1 MADPWGWMGTV
12 SRLRQGLPQGG
23 TLEPQE
29 WERRH
34 ASLVWVLWLS
44 VIVLPIYSAVSG
56 FDPFHTLLHVAP
68 QAALAVIASMT
79 RFGHKARSIACSLG
93 LLTTAAVMVH
103 ISGGLIEM
111 HFSFFVII
119 LLLTLYE
126 DWSVFLVAV
135 AYVLLHHGVLG
146 TIDPRAVFNRSEQFS
161 EPWKWA
167 AIHAAF
173 VAAAGLA
180 GIIAW
185 RLNEEV
191 RGRMRDAQRGL
202 EIASL
207 TDGLTGLHNR
217 RKLMADLEA
226 RFAETDGPGCPP
238 TALGMLD
245 LNGFKA
251 YNDAFGHFAG
261 DALLARLGRRLRHE
275 VGTRGE
281 VYRLGGDE
289 FCVVAPGGTDAID
302 ALSVDVRAALSEHG
316 DGFSIA
322 TSSGWVVAPTEAATR
337 EEALRLAD
345 KRMYAEKAGGRP
357 PAGRQ
362 VADALLRTLQE
373 RHPELGEHV
382 DGVAGTA
389 AEVARRLGLDD
400 IQVERIAHA
409 ARLHD
414 VGKVAIPD
422 AILAKPEPLEP
433 EELEFI
439 QRHTIIGERIIS
451 AAPAL
456 TDVARLVR
464 SSHERWDGTGYP
476 DELARTDIPIGAR
489 IVSACDAYD
498 AMITDRPYQAA
509 VDSESACAELR
520 RCAGTQFDPG
530 VVDAFLAVLAAR
542 QGAVSAPRAALV

>member
-1 MADPWGWMGTV
+1 MRLV
-12 SRLRQGLPQGG
+12 SRLRKGLPQGG

-34 ASLVWVLWLS
+34 AALVGVLWLS
-44 VIVLPIYSAVSG
+44 VVALPIYSVVTG
-56 FDPFHTLLHVAP
+56 FDAFHTLLHVAP
-68 QAALAVIASMT
+68 QVALALIASAP
-79 RFGHKARSIACSLG
+79 RFGRKARSIACSLG
-93 LLTTAAVMVH
+93 LLTTAAVLVH

-111 HFSFFVII
+111 HFAFFVII

-126 DWSVFLVAV
+126 EWLIFLVAV
-135 AYVLLHHGVLG
+135 AYVLVHHGVLG
-146 TIDPRAVFNRSEQFS
+146 TIDPRAVFNRAEQFD

-167 AIHAAF
+167 GIHAAF

-185 RLNEEV
+185 RLNEDV
-191 RGRMRDAQRGL
+191 RGRMREAQRGL

-217 RKLMADLEA
+217 RRLMADLEA
-226 RFAETDGPGCPP
+226 RFAEIDRSDASPM
-238 TALGMLD
+238 ALGILD

-261 DALLARLGRRLRHE
+261 DALLARLGRRLRDG
-275 VGTRGE
+275 VGTRGQ

-289 FCVVAPGGTDAID
+289 FCVVAPGGADAIA
-302 ALSVDVRAALSEHG
+302 ALSIDVQAALSERG
-316 DGFSIA
+316 DGFSVNTA
-322 TSSGWVVAPTEAATR
+322 SGWVVVPTEAATR
-337 EEALRLAD
+337 EQALRLAD
-345 KRMYAEKAGGRP
+345 QRMYEEKAGGRP

-373 RHPELGEHV
+373 RHPDLGNHV
-382 DGVAGTA
+382 DSVADMA
-389 AEVARRLGLDD
+389 AKVARYLGLEDP
-400 IQVERIAHA
+400 QVERIAHA

-422 AILAKPEPLEP
+422 AILAKREPLEP
-433 EELEFI
+433 EEWGFI
-439 QRHTIIGERIIS
+439 RRHTIIGERIID

-476 DELARTDIPIGAR
+476 DELADEEIPLGAR

-498 AMITDRPYQAA
+498 AMLTDRPYQAA
-509 VDSESACAELR
+509 VDSEHACAELR

-530 VVDAFLAVLAAR
+530 VVDAFLAVLAAKR
-542 QGAVSAPRAALV
+542 DAGSVPAAAVT

>member
-1 MADPWGWMGTV
+1 MGTV

-34 ASLVWVLWLS
+34 AALVWFLWLS
-44 VIVLPIYSAVSG
+44 VIALPIYSVVAG
-56 FDPFHTLLHVAP
+56 FNAFHTLLHVAP
-68 QAALAVIASMT
+68 QAALAVIASMP
-79 RFGHKARSIACSLG
+79 RFGQKARSIACSLG

-111 HFSFFVII
+111 HFAFFVII

-126 DWSVFLVAV
+126 EWLVFLVAV

-146 TIDPRAVFNRSEQFS
+146 MIDPRAVFNRAEQFN

-185 RLNEEV
+185 SLNEQV
-191 RGRMRDAQRGL
+191 RQRMREAQRRL

-217 RKLMADLEA
+217 RRLMADLEV
-226 RFAETDGPGCPP
+226 RFADTDGPSGPL

-251 YNDAFGHFAG
+251 YNDAFGHVAG
-261 DALLARLGRRLRHE
+261 DALLTRLGGRLRAE

-316 DGFSIA
+316 EGFTIT
-322 TSSGWVVAPTEAATR
+322 TSSGWVVAPIEAETR
-337 EEALRLAD
+337 EEAFRVAD
-345 KRMYAEKAGGRP
+345 QRMYADKAGGRP
-357 PAGRQ
+357 PTGRQ

-373 RHPELGEHV
+373 RHPDLGEHV
-382 DGVAGTA
+382 DGVADTA
-389 AEVARRLGLDD
+389 AEVARRLGLDET
-400 IQVERIAHA
+400 QVERVAHA

-433 EELEFI
+433 EEWEFMK
-439 QRHTIIGERIIS
+439 RHTIIGERIIS

-464 SSHERWDGTGYP
+464 SSHERWDGAGYP
-476 DELARTDIPIGAR
+476 DEVGGADIPLGAR
-489 IVSACDAYD
+489 IVSVCDAYD

-509 VDSESACAELR
+509 VDSEHALAELR
-520 RCAGTQFDPG
+520 RCTGTQFDPG
-530 VVDAFLAVLAAR
+530 VVAAFLAVVAAR
-542 QGAVSAPRAALV
+542 QAAGSVAVVA

>member
-1 MADPWGWMGTV
+1 MGSV
-12 SRLRQGLPQGG
+12 SRLRKGLPQGG

-34 ASLVWVLWLS
+34 EALVWVLWLS
-44 VIVLPIYSAVSG
+44 VVTLPIYSVITG
-56 FDPFHTLLHVAP
+56 FSAFHTLLHVAP
-68 QAALAVIASMT
+68 QTALAVIASMP

-126 DWSVFLVAV
+126 DWSVFLLAV

-146 TIDPRAVFNRSEQFS
+146 MIDPRAVFNRSEQFS

-185 RLNEEV
+185 SLNEQV
-191 RGRMRDAQRGL
+191 RGRMREAQRGL
-202 EIASL
+202 EVASL

-226 RFAETDGPGCPP
+226 RFAETEGPSGLPL
-238 TALGMLD
+238 ALGLLD

-261 DALLARLGRRLRHE
+261 DALLTRLGRRLRHD

-289 FCVVAPGGTDAID
+289 FCVIAPGGTDAID
-302 ALSVDVRAALSEHG
+302 ALSVDVAAALSERG
-316 DGFSIA
+316 DGFTIG

-362 VADALLRTLQE
+362 VADVLLRTLEE
-373 RHPELGEHV
+373 RHPDLGQHV
-382 DGVAGTA
+382 GGVADMA
-389 AEVARRLGLDD
+389 AAVARRLGLDD
-400 IQVERIAHA
+400 KEVERIAHA

-433 EELEFI
+433 EEWEFMK
-439 QRHTIIGERIIS
+439 RHTIIGERIIS
-451 AAPAL
+451 AAPSL

-464 SSHERWDGTGYP
+464 SSHERWDGNGYP
-476 DELARTDIPIGAR
+476 DELAGEDIPLGAR

-498 AMITDRPYQAA
+498 AMVTDRPYKAA
-509 VDSESACAELR
+509 VDSELACAELH
-520 RCAGTQFDPG
+520 RCAGTQFDPA
-530 VVDAFLAVLAAR
+530 VVPAFLAEVAATR
-542 QGAVSAPRAALV
+542 DAGSAAEPAVA

>member
-1 MADPWGWMGTV
+1 
-12 SRLRQGLPQGG
+12 
-23 TLEPQE
+23 
-29 WERRH
+29 
-34 ASLVWVLWLS
+34 
-44 VIVLPIYSAVSG
+44 
-56 FDPFHTLLHVAP
+56 
-68 QAALAVIASMT
+68 
-79 RFGHKARSIACSLG
+79 
-93 LLTTAAVMVH
+93 
-103 ISGGLIEM
+103 
-111 HFSFFVII
+111 
-119 LLLTLYE
+119 
-126 DWSVFLVAV
+126 
-135 AYVLLHHGVLG
+135 
-146 TIDPRAVFNRSEQFS
+146 
-161 EPWKWA
+161 
-167 AIHAAF
+167 

-191 RGRMRDAQRGL
+191 RGRMREAQRGL

-207 TDGLTGLHNR
+207 TDGLTGLYNR

-226 RFAETDGPGCPP
+226 RFPETDGPSGPP
-238 TALGMLD
+238 MALGILD

-261 DALLARLGRRLRHE
+261 DALLTRLGRRLRHD

-289 FCVVAPGGTDAID
+289 FCVIAPGGTDAID
-302 ALSVDVRAALSEHG
+302 ALSVDVAAALSERG
-316 DGFSIA
+316 DGFAIG

-362 VADALLRTLQE
+362 VADVLLRTLEE
-373 RHPELGEHV
+373 RHPDLGQHV
-382 DGVAGTA
+382 GGVADMA
-389 AEVARRLGLDD
+389 AAVARRLGLDD
-400 IQVERIAHA
+400 KEVERIAHA

-433 EELEFI
+433 EEWEFMK
-439 QRHTIIGERIIS
+439 RHTIIGERIIS
-451 AAPAL
+451 AAPSL

-464 SSHERWDGTGYP
+464 WSHERWDGSGYP
-476 DELARTDIPIGAR
+476 DELAGEDIPLGAR

-498 AMITDRPYQAA
+498 AMITDRPYKAA
-509 VDSESACAELR
+509 VDSERACAELR
-520 RCAGTQFDPG
+520 RCAGTQFDPA
-530 VVDAFLAVLAAR
+530 VVPAFLAEVAAKRDAGSAAEPALA
-542 QGAVSAPRAALV
+542 

>member
-1 MADPWGWMGTV
+1 MGPV

-34 ASLVWVLWLS
+34 GALVSVLWLS
-44 VIVLPIYSAVSG
+44 VVALPIYSVVTG
-56 FDPFHTLLHVAP
+56 FGAYHTLLHVAP
-68 QAALAVIASMT
+68 QAALAVIGSLP
-79 RFGHKARSIACSLG
+79 RFGQKARSIACSLG

-126 DWSVFLVAV
+126 EWTVFLVAV

-146 TIDPRAVFNRSEQFS
+146 MIDPRAVFNRAEQFS

-226 RFAETDGPGCPP
+226 RFAETGGPSRPP
-238 TALGMLD
+238 TALGLLD

-261 DALLARLGRRLRHE
+261 DALLTRLGRRLRDG

-302 ALSVDVRAALSEHG
+302 ALSVDVAAALSERG
-316 DGFSIA
+316 DGFTIS

-357 PAGRQ
+357 AAGRQ
-362 VADALLRTLQE
+362 VADALLRTLEE
-373 RHPELGEHV
+373 RHPDLGEHV
-382 DGVAGTA
+382 AGVADMA

-400 IQVERIAHA
+400 IQVDRIAHA

-422 AILAKPEPLEP
+422 VILAKPEPLEP
-433 EELEFI
+433 EEWEFMK
-439 QRHTIIGERIIS
+439 RHTIIGERIIG

-476 DELARTDIPIGAR
+476 DELAGEDIPLGAR

-509 VDSESACAELR
+509 VDSESALAELR

-530 VVDAFLAVLAAR
+530 VVPAFLAVVATKY
-542 QGAVSAPRAALV
+542 GAGSAPEPAVA

>member
-1 MADPWGWMGTV
+1 MGSV

-34 ASLVWVLWLS
+34 EALVWVLWLS
-44 VIVLPIYSAVSG
+44 VVTLPIYSVVTG
-56 FDPFHTLLHVAP
+56 FSAFHTLLHVVP
-68 QAALAVIASMT
+68 QTALALIASMP

-126 DWSVFLVAV
+126 DWSVFLLAV

-146 TIDPRAVFNRSEQFS
+146 MIDPRAVFNRAEQFN

-185 RLNEEV
+185 SLNEQV
-191 RGRMRDAQRGL
+191 RGRMREAQRGL

-207 TDGLTGLHNR
+207 SDGLTGLHNR

-226 RFAETDGPGCPP
+226 RFAETDGPSGLPM
-238 TALGMLD
+238 ALGLLD

-261 DALLARLGRRLRHE
+261 DALLTRLGRRLRHD

-289 FCVVAPGGTDAID
+289 FCVIAPGGTDAID
-302 ALSVDVRAALSEHG
+302 ALSVDVAAALSERG
-316 DGFSIA
+316 DGFAIG

-362 VADALLRTLQE
+362 VADVLLRTLEE
-373 RHPELGEHV
+373 RHPDLGQHV
-382 DGVAGTA
+382 GGVADMA
-389 AEVARRLGLDD
+389 AAVARRLGLDD
-400 IQVERIAHA
+400 KEVERIAHA

-433 EELEFI
+433 EEWEFMK
-439 QRHTIIGERIIS
+439 RHTIIGERIIS
-451 AAPAL
+451 AAPSL

-464 SSHERWDGTGYP
+464 WSHERWDGSGYP
-476 DELARTDIPIGAR
+476 DELAGEDIPLGAR

-498 AMITDRPYQAA
+498 AMITDRPYKAA
-509 VDSESACAELR
+509 VDSERACAELR
-520 RCAGTQFDPG
+520 RCAGTQFDPA
-530 VVDAFLAVLAAR
+530 VVPAFLAEVAAKRDAGSAAEPALA
-542 QGAVSAPRAALV
+542 

>member
-1 MADPWGWMGTV
+1 MSPV

-34 ASLVWVLWLS
+34 AALVRVLWLS
-44 VIVLPIYSAVSG
+44 VIVLPIYSVFTG
-56 FDPFHTLLHVAP
+56 FVAYHTLLHVVP
-68 QAALAVIASMT
+68 QAALALIASMP

-146 TIDPRAVFNRSEQFS
+146 MIDPRAVFNRAEQFNQ
-161 EPWKWA
+161 PWKWA

-185 RLNEEV
+185 RLNEDV
-191 RGRMRDAQRGL
+191 RGRMREAQRGL

-217 RKLMADLEA
+217 RKLMTDLEA
-226 RFAETDGPGCPP
+226 RFAQTGGPSRSP
-238 TALGMLD
+238 TALGLLD

-261 DALLARLGRRLRHE
+261 DALLARLGRRLRDG
-275 VGTRGE
+275 VGTRGD

-289 FCVVAPGGTDAID
+289 FCVVAPGGTDAIE
-302 ALSVDVRAALSEHG
+302 ALSIDVRAALREHG
-316 DGFSIA
+316 DGFTIA

-362 VADALLRTLQE
+362 VADALLRTLEE
-373 RHPELGEHV
+373 RHPDLGEHV
-382 DGVAGTA
+382 DGVAAMA
-389 AEVARRLGLDD
+389 AAVARRLGLDET
-400 IQVERIAHA
+400 QVERIAHA

-433 EELEFI
+433 EEWEFI
-439 QRHTIIGERIIS
+439 QRHTIIGERIIA

-476 DELARTDIPIGAR
+476 DALAGEAIPLGAR

-509 VDSESACAELR
+509 VDSEHACAELR
-520 RCAGTQFDPG
+520 RCAGTQFDPA
-530 VVDAFLAVLAAR
+530 VVPAFLAAVAAR
-542 QGAVSAPRAALV
+542 QGPGSAPEPAVV

>member
-1 MADPWGWMGTV
+1 MRSV

-34 ASLVWVLWLS
+34 EALVWVLWLS
-44 VIVLPIYSAVSG
+44 VVTLPIYSVITG
-56 FDPFHTLLHVAP
+56 FSAFHTLLHVAP
-68 QAALAVIASMT
+68 QTALAVIASMP

-126 DWSVFLVAV
+126 DWSVFLLAV

-146 TIDPRAVFNRSEQFS
+146 MIDPRAVFNRSEQFS

-185 RLNEEV
+185 SLNEQV
-191 RGRMRDAQRGL
+191 RGRMREAQRGL

-217 RKLMADLEA
+217 RKLMADLEV
-226 RFAETDGPGCPP
+226 RFAETDGPSGLPV
-238 TALGMLD
+238 ALGLLD

-261 DALLARLGRRLRHE
+261 DALLTRLGRRLRHD

-289 FCVVAPGGTDAID
+289 FCVIASGGTDAID
-302 ALSVDVRAALSEHG
+302 ALSVDVAAALSERG
-316 DGFSIA
+316 DGFTIG

-362 VADALLRTLQE
+362 VADVLLRTLAE
-373 RHPELGEHV
+373 RHPDLGQHV
-382 DGVAGTA
+382 GGVADMA
-389 AEVARRLGLDD
+389 AAVARRLGLDD
-400 IQVERIAHA
+400 KEVERIAHA

-433 EELEFI
+433 EEWEFMK
-439 QRHTIIGERIIS
+439 RHTIIGERIIS
-451 AAPAL
+451 AAPSL

-464 SSHERWDGTGYP
+464 SSHERWDGNGYP
-476 DELARTDIPIGAR
+476 DELAGEDIPLGAR

-498 AMITDRPYQAA
+498 AMVTDRPYKAA
-509 VDSESACAELR
+509 VDSELACAELR
-520 RCAGTQFDPG
+520 RCAGTQFDPA
-530 VVDAFLAVLAAR
+530 VVPAFLAEVAAKRDAGSTAEPALA
-542 QGAVSAPRAALV
+542 

>member
-1 MADPWGWMGTV
+1 
-12 SRLRQGLPQGG
+12 
-23 TLEPQE
+23 
-29 WERRH
+29 
-34 ASLVWVLWLS
+34 VLWLS
-44 VIVLPIYSAVSG
+44 VVTLPIYSVVTG
-56 FDPFHTLLHVAP
+56 FSAFHTLLHVVP
-68 QAALAVIASMT
+68 QTALALIASMP

-126 DWSVFLVAV
+126 DWSVFLLAV

-146 TIDPRAVFNRSEQFS
+146 MIDPRAVFNRAEQFN

-185 RLNEEV
+185 SLNEQV
-191 RGRMRDAQRGL
+191 RGRMREAQRGL

-207 TDGLTGLHNR
+207 SDGLTGLHNR

-226 RFAETDGPGCPP
+226 RFAETDGPSGLPM
-238 TALGMLD
+238 ALGLLD

-261 DALLARLGRRLRHE
+261 DALLTRLGRRLRHD

-289 FCVVAPGGTDAID
+289 FCVIAPGGTDAID
-302 ALSVDVRAALSEHG
+302 ALSVDVAAALSERG
-316 DGFSIA
+316 DGFAIG

-362 VADALLRTLQE
+362 VADVLLRTLEE
-373 RHPELGEHV
+373 RHPDLGQHV
-382 DGVAGTA
+382 GGVADMA
-389 AEVARRLGLDD
+389 AAVARRLGLDD
-400 IQVERIAHA
+400 KEVERIAHA

-433 EELEFI
+433 EEWEFMK
-439 QRHTIIGERIIS
+439 RHTIIGERIIS
-451 AAPAL
+451 AAPSL

-464 SSHERWDGTGYP
+464 WSHERWDGSGYP
-476 DELARTDIPIGAR
+476 DELAGEDIPLGAR

-498 AMITDRPYQAA
+498 AMITDRPYKAA
-509 VDSESACAELR
+509 VDSERACAELR
-520 RCAGTQFDPG
+520 RCAGTQFDPA
-530 VVDAFLAVLAAR
+530 VVPAFLAEVAAKRDAGSAAEPALA
-542 QGAVSAPRAALV
+542 

>member
-1 MADPWGWMGTV
+1 
-12 SRLRQGLPQGG
+12 
-23 TLEPQE
+23 
-29 WERRH
+29 
-34 ASLVWVLWLS
+34 VLWLS
-44 VIVLPIYSAVSG
+44 VIVLPIYSVFTG
-56 FDPFHTLLHVAP
+56 FGAYHTLLHVVP
-68 QAALAVIASMT
+68 QAALALIASMP

-146 TIDPRAVFNRSEQFS
+146 MIDPRAVFNRAEQFN

-185 RLNEEV
+185 RLNEDV
-191 RGRMRDAQRGL
+191 RGRMREAQRGL

-217 RKLMADLEA
+217 RKLMTDLEA
-226 RFAETDGPGCPP
+226 RFAQTGGPSRSP
-238 TALGMLD
+238 TALGLLD

-261 DALLARLGRRLRHE
+261 DALLARLGRRLRDG
-275 VGTRGE
+275 VGTRGD

-289 FCVVAPGGTDAID
+289 FCVVAPGGTDAIE
-302 ALSVDVRAALSEHG
+302 ALSIDVRAALREHG
-316 DGFSIA
+316 DGFTIA

-362 VADALLRTLQE
+362 VADALLRTLEE
-373 RHPELGEHV
+373 RHPDLGEHV
-382 DGVAGTA
+382 DGVAAMA
-389 AEVARRLGLDD
+389 AAVARRLGLDD
-400 IQVERIAHA
+400 TQVERIAHA

-422 AILAKPEPLEP
+422 AILAKPEPLEA
-433 EELEFI
+433 EEWEFI
-439 QRHTIIGERIIS
+439 QRHTIIGERIIA

-476 DELARTDIPIGAR
+476 DALAGEAIPLGAR

-509 VDSESACAELR
+509 VDSEHACAELR
-520 RCAGTQFDPG
+520 RCAGTQFDPA
-530 VVDAFLAVLAAR
+530 VVPAFLAAVAAR
-542 QGAVSAPRAALV
+542 QGPGSAPEPAVV